1 MNHIDILND
10 LAAEVTDPRHKAIL
24 AELATENARIER
36 LNREQCAGSL
46 FKPLESISGS
56 PTA

>member
-24 AELATENARIER
+24 AELATDNARVER
-36 LNREQCAGSL
+36 LNREQCAGSP
-46 FKPLESISGS
+46 FKPLDGISGS
-56 PTA
+56 STA